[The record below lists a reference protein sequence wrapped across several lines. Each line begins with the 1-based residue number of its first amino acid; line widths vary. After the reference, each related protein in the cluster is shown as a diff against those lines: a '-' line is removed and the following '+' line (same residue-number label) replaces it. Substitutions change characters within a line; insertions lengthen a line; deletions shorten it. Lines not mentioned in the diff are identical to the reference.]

1 MCSEKNNF
9 NNNNNYN
16 IVEKYNKYYKS
27 NNVEK
32 NIIKKYDNYN
42 NIINVIVK
50 NIIVKYNILNYR
62 VKFFTSS
69 CLIILFCFI
78 GFCFASCYS
87 FTGGSVPSH
96 LKTLQIQSVTDQS
109 GFGNPEYKI
118 NLETALVNNFTR
130 DNSFELTGTRAV
142 GDARLIVSIISINE
156 TTQTISSGELETEK
170 RVTVTCSTE
179 YYDNVN
185 KKQIWKRNFSN
196 FGIFE
201 VSQALTGRN
210 EAIQVALVQLAEDI
224 MLAVVSG
231 W

>member
-1 MCSEKNNF
+1 MNNTYSKYKNVSIKDTV
-9 NNNNNYN
+9 N
-16 IVEKYNKYYKS
+16 IKF
-27 NNVEK
+27 
-32 NIIKKYDNYN
+32 
-42 NIINVIVK
+42 INVI
-50 NIIVKYNILNYR
+50 
-62 VKFFTSS
+62 FFIN
-69 CLIILFCFI
+69 CVVLFCLA
-78 GFCFASCYS
+78 GCYS

-109 GFGNPEYKI
+109 GFGNPIYKI

-130 DNSFELTGTRAV
+130 DNSFEITASV
-142 GDARLIVSIISINE
+142 GDAKLIVSIISINE
-156 TTQTISSGELETEK
+156 TSQTISSGELETEK
-170 RVTVTCSTE
+170 RVTITCSTE

-201 VSQALTGRN
+201 VSQAFTGRN
-210 EAIQVALVQLAEDI
+210 EAIQVALLQLAEDI